1 MEDTEHDRSTRA
13 DHLAGPAPGH
23 VGRGGRRAAVLAGLE
38 AVGLGLGAVLVVV
51 LAGQWFGIYFLL
63 MGEQPDVSAAE
74 ETRFVVTATAC
85 FALVALG
92 LGAAL
97 VAGHRWIT
105 ALGVA
110 VLVAALAVVIVLPV
124 PSDRWEVVEQVEGPG
139 PDYRPCYSGSGDC
152 VGG

>member
-1 MEDTEHDRSTRA
+1 MEDTEHDRGTRT
-13 DHLAGPAPGH
+13 DHLVEPAPAR
-23 VGRGGRRAAVLAGLE
+23 VGRGGRRAAVLRGLE
-38 AVGLGLGAVLVVV
+38 AVGLGVGAVLVVV

-110 VLVAALAVVIVLPV
+110 VLVAALAVVVVLPV
-124 PSDRWEVVEQVEGPG
+124 PTDRWQVVEQVEGPG